1 MARAPLPT
9 HDMQSC
15 PVAKAA
21 AVVGDAY
28 TLLIVR
34 DLLAGPRRF
43 CELEMSIDGISTR
56 TLSAKLKKLE
66 TDGILKH
73 AAARSAYSLTP
84 KGRALAGVTEALRKF
99 GKRYL

>member
-1 MARAPLPT
+1 MARSIAVHSLT
-9 HDMQSC
+9 DC
-15 PVAKAA
+15 PVAKATA
-21 AVVGDAY
+21 IVGDAY

-43 CELEMSIDGISTR
+43 CELETSIEGISTR

-66 TDGILKH
+66 TDGIIKH
-73 AAARSAYSLTP
+73 AAARSAYALTP
-84 KGRALAGVTEALRKF
+84 KGRALAGVTEALRRF

>member
-1 MARAPLPT
+1 MARATAIHTL
-9 HDMQSC
+9 QSC
-15 PVAKAA
+15 PIAKAA
-21 AVVGDAY
+21 IVVGDAY
-28 TLLIVR
+28 TLIIVR

-43 CELEMSIDGISTR
+43 CELEMSINGISTR

-66 TDGILKH
+66 ADGIIKH
-73 AAARSAYSLTP
+73 AAARSAYSLTS

>member
-1 MARAPLPT
+1 MASRAAAVHA
-9 HDMQSC
+9 HDC

-21 AVVGDAY
+21 ALVGDAY

-43 CELEMSIDGISTR
+43 CELEMSIEGISTR

-66 TDGILKH
+66 TDGIIKH

>member
-1 MARAPLPT
+1 MAHVQLSTR
-9 HDMQSC
+9 DMETC

-34 DLLAGPRRF
+34 DLLSGPQRF
-43 CELEMSIDGISTR
+43 CELEMSIEGISTR

-66 TDGILKH
+66 TDGIIRH

-99 GKRYL
+99 GKRYC